1 MTDTSLPRATFAE
14 SDFRAGRV
22 FSRTFS
28 VLSRNLLPFCIVTA
42 IASLPNFL
50 FFTLREVGAGPVK
63 FMAADPGTA
72 AATLGLGVIM
82 TVVLSAL
89 SQAIVLYA
97 AFEDMRG
104 QPVNLLESTKI
115 GLRRIFPVVAV
126 ALATTFLASLAAVA
140 LVFPAFIV
148 FTMLAVATPACV
160 VERLGPIKS
169 MGRSARL
176 TKGHRWKMFGLWLL
190 TIIGGA
196 IVQGV
201 LVSAAAM
208 IGGRPLALL
217 IQFVVSAVWGAFYAI
232 LIVVAY
238 HDLRVAKEGVDTD
251 QIAAVF
257 D

>member
-1 MTDTSLPRATFAE
+1 MTDTPLPRATFAE

-22 FSRTFS
+22 LSRTFS

-50 FFTLREVGAGPVK
+50 VFNFHEMRAGPVK
-63 FMAADPGTA
+63 IMAADPGIA
-72 AATLGLGVIM
+72 AARLALGVVISL
-82 TVVLSAL
+82 VLGAL
-89 SQAIVLYA
+89 SQAVILYA

-104 QPVNLLESTKI
+104 RPLNLLESTKI
-115 GLRRIFPVVAV
+115 GLRRTFPVVGV
-126 ALATTFLASLAAVA
+126 ALATTFLAMLAGLA
-140 LVFPAFIV
+140 LVIPMLIV
-148 FTMLAVATPACV
+148 FTMLVVAPPACV
-160 VERLGPIKS
+160 VERLGPINS
-169 MGRSARL
+169 MRRSARL
-176 TKGHRWKMFGLWLL
+176 TKGHRWKIFGLWLV

-201 LVSAAAM
+201 LVGAAAQ

-217 IQFVVSAVWGAFYAI
+217 IQFVIGAVWGAFYAI

-238 HDLRVAKEGVDTD
+238 HDLRVAKEGVNTD